1 MILPASRR
9 GGRGEL
15 NQHRP
20 SAADPRDAVEHYL
33 IGNRGFMPG
42 DDRSRVDA
50 YQRRWR
56 LPLDVL
62 ALLTF
67 WLIVVP
73 PGVITSNHTLYLFIL
88 GIRLGI
94 SLIYAIDITVRTK
107 LAPHHWYYL
116 RHNLVSVA
124 SVILPFLRVVLS
136 LQLLRSIFQR
146 GNIARFAFAASV
158 LFLNLTIVVYFFE
171 RRAPH
176 GNIKTLGNAF
186 WWAIVTLSTVGYG
199 DFYPVTWQGRVSAAL
214 LMAVGFAVL
223 ATVTAQISSSFI
235 DQAARARA
243 KQSTRTVSPSGGD
256 EVSLQ
261 TIADRL
267 SGIEAQL
274 QRLLPPM

>member
-1 MILPASRR
+1 
-9 GGRGEL
+9 
-15 NQHRP
+15 
-20 SAADPRDAVEHYL
+20 
-33 IGNRGFMPG
+33 MPG

-274 QRLLPPM
+274 QRPLPPM

>member
-1 MILPASRR
+1 VAVSR
-9 GGRGEL
+9 GMVTSPDSVNANNDE
-15 NQHRP
+15 
-20 SAADPRDAVEHYL
+20 DDAIERYL
-33 IGNRGFMPG
+33 VSNRGFRPG
-42 DDRSRVDA
+42 DDRTRVNA

-56 LPLDVL
+56 LPLDIL

-73 PGVITSNHTLYLFIL
+73 PGVITSNNVLYLFL
-88 GIRLGI
+88 LSIRLGL
-94 SLIYAIDITVRTK
+94 SLVYAIDITVRAK

-116 RHNLVSVA
+116 QHNLVSVA
-124 SVILPFLRVVLS
+124 SVFIPFLRVLLS
-136 LQLLRSIFQR
+136 LQLLRLIFQR
-146 GNIARFAFAASV
+146 GNIGRFAFAASV
-158 LFLNLTIVVYFFE
+158 LFLNLTTVVYFYE
-171 RRAPH
+171 RHAPH
-176 GNIKTLGNAF
+176 GNIKTVGNAL
-186 WWAIVTLSTVGYG
+186 WWAIVTLFTVGYG

-243 KQSTRTVSPSGGD
+243 KQSAGTVPETTGD

-261 TIADRL
+261 TIVDRL

-274 QRLLPPM
+274 QRQTPPT